1 MTARRGHYDDDT
13 AFTLADDG
21 ATVARI
27 VRTVPAERLR
37 DERFDQWT
45 GLEVIGHVADMA
57 DIFAERVRRIATEER
72 PRLAS
77 VDQDAIHAERHNNN
91 GEAMTFAKRIQASHA
106 EIVRLL
112 ADASNRERIGV
123 HDELGEVDGA
133 FVGAYHA
140 EHAHGHVGDLA
151 SRFPPTR

>member
-1 MTARRGHYDDDT
+1 MKRGDYDDDT
-13 AFTLADDG
+13 AFTLADDA

-37 DERFDQWT
+37 EERFDEWT

-57 DIFAERVRRIATEER
+57 DIFAERARRIATEDR

-77 VDQDAIHAERHNNN
+77 VDQDAIHAERRNN
-91 GEAMTFAKRIQASHA
+91 GGDPMSFAKRIQASHG

-112 ADASNRERIGV
+112 ADRANRVRVGIHE
-123 HDELGEVDGA
+123 ELGEVDGA
-133 FVGAYHA
+133 FVGAYQA
-140 EHAHGHVGDLA
+140 EHAHGHVGELA

>member
-1 MTARRGHYDDDT
+1 MKRGHFDDDT
-13 AFTLADDG
+13 AFTLADDA

-27 VRTVPAERLR
+27 VRMVPVERLR
-37 DERFDQWT
+37 SERFAAWSA
-45 GLEVIGHVADMA
+45 LEVIGHVADMA
-57 DIFAERVRRIATEER
+57 DIFAERVRRIATEDR

-77 VDQDAIHAERHNNN
+77 VDQDAIHAERHNDA
-91 GEAMTFAKRIQASHA
+91 GDPMSFAKRIHASHG

-112 ADASNRERIGV
+112 AAPVNRERVGV

-140 EHAHGHVGDLA
+140 EHAHGHVGELA
-151 SRFPPTR
+151 ARFPPTL